1 MCYDAQLIIMFALF
15 RENFSH
21 VRCANFNTYGRER
34 RESLVSAASHDGD
47 FYKPSRCIGC
57 FVIVYDTCLWPIY
70 IYIYARARFPI
81 MLTTLFVVLLVSAH
95 LVCIDLS
102 IPRCPG
108 WYCKGDPCNMDR
120 RVIWT
125 TSITTYQLL
134 ARYTLFCDDVMLVF
148 YNYLSSFFIAE
159 YVFLSKL
166 SRIKLST
173 IPRSKK
179 PVTFQPRLSLF
190 CSTKML
196 MRRAVQYC

>member
-47 FYKPSRCIGC
+47 FYKPSRCIRC

-81 MLTTLFVVLLVSAH
+81 MLTTLSVLLVSAH

-134 ARYTLFCDDVMLVF
+134 ARYTLFCDDVMLVS
-148 YNYLSSFFIAE
+148 YNYLWSFFYNRVCLFIE
-159 YVFLSKL
+159 V
-166 SRIKLST
+166 IKDQTL
-173 IPRSKK
+173 
-179 PVTFQPRLSLF
+179 FQPRLSLF